1 MLTSLHRYLSV
12 LMCILL
18 VRYVSFAQGIPDPQ
32 DPKKQ
37 PLDKP
42 TQTQEAPKIQDP
54 ALLEPKPVTTASVVG
69 GTPAGQKPTP
79 SAESNF
85 VNRFQDI
92 PVNLYM
98 GTPIIG
104 FPIYTLSET
113 GGASVPLAMGYN
125 ASGMKGHDIASWTG
139 MNWTATFLFQISRIT
154 RGIPDEGKYTLD
166 NSFNKTARKGYYQY
180 GLHADND
187 DENDS
192 QADLF
197 FLNISGTSYKFSFDV
212 NHKAHFY
219 PEADI
224 DVSVTWQERYNV
236 GDIVGRFSHWVVTM
250 PDGTKYLFDGTDID
264 SSFEMEAIEATDN
277 SNHYGTSNFYKYIVA
292 EEVTNAWNLN
302 KIVTTFGH
310 ETTFE
315 YHDTNYSFFKVA
327 DQSTTT
333 VNCTFNGIAK
343 KINKVFISN
352 ATLFKISNQTQ
363 VVEINKGGWSSDVL
377 EDGSLYWY
385 LNNTYPARQDIDNYS
400 RYPANASNTRA
411 LHKITI
417 YAKDDPTK
425 VFEWKFNYDYN
436 TGIDP
441 TNVFNIFTG
450 YSYAMVGT
458 THLRRFKLRSIEEPD
473 GNKYTFKYYDD
484 GYGLPSRFTQG
495 IDHWGYLNGALSAN
509 TMIGEDA
516 FRVCTSGQ
524 YTLKTATIGWSQYG
538 TLTAISHSTGG
549 TTLLDYEN
557 HKASNYTSIIGGSRV
572 KKITYIDSVSNL
584 KTVKR
589 YSYLQTNG
597 TSSGFLCLK
606 PVYHFDDKANFST
619 GNQYWYSGLYQQL
632 LSESGRPAV
641 GYSSVKET
649 ILNGTETDSLGNTVS
664 EFSQPLT
671 EINIQETVIDQS
683 SCITTYPPNSSPVT
697 TCDTYVYTRPWKWN
711 PFHENTVG
719 IPSKVSVYGRAN
731 QLLSVKSN
739 VYKEQQL
746 QVPINFHQNYRS
758 FRLVDQNYNFQQ
770 YYGEFFNTYRLTSDT
785 TKTYSQDGTNPV
797 ITLSNYE
804 YPLYAKHNQVI
815 KTTTTDSYGNTVEN
829 SIKYPFDFDF
839 PPGTISNIEAKGIQ
853 QLQQKH
859 ILNAVIENILRK
871 KDFTATSFVV
881 NSSYQSYYDKD
892 SVTFKA
898 GLPKSNYVLENVPR
912 ATFTEVSYN
921 ASTDTFIKDGAY
933 DLKTTV
939 DAYTAIG
946 LPIQSSV
953 RFGSTAKV
961 NYDTTYPTLAI
972 SQTSNVGQVSEQTAT
987 TEYAK
992 ILYGASKQTSVNG
1005 LSVTNEYYAD
1015 GKLKQQTDKDGKVL
1029 KHLQYVYWGQEDSDP
1044 AVTTNTGHN
1053 RIITRI
1059 PRFATT
1065 NALNLGVD
1073 SCIISVQYL
1082 DGSGRT
1088 VMNVGHK
1095 ASPNKNDMISGVV
1108 DYDKFNRPLRNWLS
1122 VESTKS
1128 DGSMLDTAL
1137 VKSTAK
1143 TFYNDPMPYSEVL
1156 EYEASPLSRVYKSYG
1171 EGKAW
1176 RDSSKYV
1183 QNKYETA
1190 TGIKRFRLF
1199 YDSDIAYIGTY
1210 PTYELSKMT
1219 SIDER
1224 GNKVIEYKDKSGN
1237 VIQRDVQV
1245 DATTYLPTCYIF
1257 DEANRLRFILP
1268 PKAYNALGALT
1279 NISFES
1285 WSEFNENVYA
1295 FHYDGK
1301 SKIIE
1306 SHKPGIGWSRT
1317 VYNRLNVAV
1326 LNQDDDELAK
1336 NNTWNFAQEDGQGR
1350 LIRDGQV
1357 QLPSTYTRANL
1368 QNLFDNFTDAKQFEE
1383 RDTIQSTSFR
1393 KYTNRSF
1400 PLALRTYINDATWK
1414 NIHYFDDYNFRYNDT
1429 YSGSI
1434 SAYGFQTNPYN
1445 STAYSVTNAKGL
1457 MTGGLH
1463 KIDNF
1468 GDFAFPSA
1476 VYYDDKNRPLQS
1488 TFYQDL
1494 YARNQGDVKYN
1505 FIGEMLQYQMI
1516 YRKNGDL
1523 DRTRTAE
1530 NILDHAGRTNEMYY
1544 TLKEGAVDKVP
1555 RFKMVSLYFD
1565 NIGRLKTKMIQPN
1578 TNAISSLQSGTWTTA
1593 NIWTNSIIPSLT
1605 TPAVINSGH
1614 IVTIPANTTVQAG
1627 TLYDAGTLKF
1637 LTNSKLQMGSLAPV
1651 NGSALQVIEYSY
1663 NVRSQIRGVNLD
1675 ANGNTQVS
1683 QDKLFSYKIDY
1694 HEDGRL
1700 FDGSISKFS
1709 WKSQNSPQNRSY
1721 VYSYDRSNKLTNAQF
1736 TGVGAENYSVSQDY
1750 DVNGNLQHLQRYS
1763 KTGAN
1768 TYGLVDNLTYTYLNN
1783 GNKLQKVDDAVTG
1796 NALANDFRDVAG
1808 NDYTFSVDGK
1818 LTKDN
1823 NKSIF
1828 NIKYN
1833 FLDLVSKV
1841 TFNDSTKVEY
1851 FYTSTG
1857 ERRQRKVTKNGITSY
1872 TLYDGEMVYSF
1883 TGVNTSLNDFKVSE
1897 IQNTE
1902 GRYANGK
1909 IEYGYT
1915 DHLGNLRLSYKDSLG
1930 TAFITQSQTYD
1941 PWSNINA
1948 GSEYQLSGNQG
1959 DRFLIGSKERDSITE
1974 NILLDWRHYDSVTG
1988 RMNSYDPENQ
1998 FLNISGYSYAGNIP
2012 TINVDPNGREL
2023 FTVLAL
2029 AWSAYNIVKGYLDDK
2044 KSGSN
2049 TGQAIGNALFGIGIS
2064 FVTSGI
2070 GDGIGNE
2077 VAGTLFRSTSNTFKS
2092 IASRVISGGIGGG
2105 LGTGIHGGNFL
2116 EGFGRGAAT
2125 SLAFSGAEKG
2135 VKGITRAINKARDKN
2150 IPYGG
2155 ELPEITVTVDKNSA
2169 AGKDVYNNWLAEQR
2183 YRNRFSPYNADGF
2196 GLSASIGFNGGGT
2209 SASFDA
2215 GFAFGNDGIGIYGGM
2230 TIGAGVQ
2237 MPGAGLGVNANFFDK
2252 YGGQE
2257 NFFEGLRG
2265 DGVGY
2270 DGNAFLGG
2278 GYSTSATRNATLG
2291 YSPAKSGTQTVSFGL
2306 RPSIGNYGIR
2316 RTYSNT
2322 TFLWYTGQ
2330 K

>member
-1 MLTSLHRYLSV
+1 MIRTLQRSLSV

-18 VRYVSFAQGIPDPQ
+18 MYSVSIAQDIPDPQ

-42 TQTQEAPKIQDP
+42 TETKEAPKKQDP
-54 ALLEPKPVTTASVVG
+54 ALLDKAPSAAASVAG
-69 GTPAGQKPTP
+69 GTPSGQKPTP

-104 FPIYTLSET
+104 FPIYTLSEA

-166 NSFNKTARKGYYQY
+166 NNFNKTARKGYYQY
-180 GLHADND
+180 GLYADNN

-197 FLNISGTSYKFSFDV
+197 FLNINGTSYKFSFDV

-236 GDIVGRFSHWVVTM
+236 GDIVGRFSNWVVTM
-250 PDGTKYLFDGTDID
+250 PDGTKYLFDGSDID
-264 SSFEMEAIEATDN
+264 SSFEMEATEATDN

-292 EEVTNAWNLN
+292 EEVTTAWNLN

-333 VNCTFNGIAK
+333 TNCTFNGIDK

-411 LHKITI
+411 LHKITV

-425 VFEWKFNYDYN
+425 VFEWKFKYDYN
-436 TGIDP
+436 TGTDP

-484 GYGLPSRFTQG
+484 GYPLPSRFTQG

-524 YTLKTATIGWSQYG
+524 YALKTATVGWSQYG

-557 HKASNYTSIIGGSRV
+557 HKASNYTSIVGGSRV
-572 KKITYIDSVSNL
+572 KRITYIDSVSNL

-589 YSYLQTNG
+589 YDYLQTNG
-597 TSSGFLCLK
+597 KSSGFLCLK
-606 PVYHFDDKANFST
+606 PVYHFDDKSNLT
-619 GNQYWYSGLYQQL
+619 GLHNEYWYSGLYQQIV
-632 LSESGRPAV
+632 SESGRPAV
-641 GYSSVKET
+641 GYARVKET
-649 ILNGTETDSLGNTVS
+649 ILTGTETDSLGNTVS
-664 EFSQPLT
+664 EFLQPTT
-671 EINIQETVIDQS
+671 EINLIETVTYNCVTQ
-683 SCITTYPPNSSPVT
+683 YPPAVPYPIT
-697 TCDTYVYTRPWKWN
+697 TCDTSRYLRPWKWI

-719 IPSKVSVYGRAN
+719 VPSKVSVYGRAN

-739 VYKEQQL
+739 VYTEQSL
-746 QVPINFHQNYRS
+746 QVSSPGFFQANYHS
-758 FRLVDQNYNFQQ
+758 FRYEGQNYNFER
-770 YYGEFFNTYRLTSDT
+770 YYGEIFNTYRLTSDT
-785 TKTYSQDGTNPV
+785 TKTYSQDGTNPI
-797 ITLSNYE
+797 ITFSNHE
-804 YPLYAKHNQVI
+804 YPLHAKHNQLI
-815 KTTTTDSYGNTVEN
+815 KSTTTDSYGNTIEN
-829 SIKYPFDFDF
+829 SVKYAADFDF
-839 PPGTISNIEAKGIQ
+839 AMLPPTNVEAKGIY
-853 QLQQKH
+853 QLKQKH
-859 ILNAVIENILRK
+859 IINGVIENITRK

-881 NSSYQSYYDKD
+881 NASYQSYYDKD

-898 GLPKSNYVLENVPR
+898 GMPKSKYVLENVPR
-912 ATFTEVSYN
+912 ANLTEVSYD
-921 ASTDTFIKDGAY
+921 ASTDTFTKDGVY
-933 DLKTTV
+933 DLKITV
-939 DAYTAIG
+939 DAYTPIG
-946 LPIQSSV
+946 LPVQSSV
-953 RFGSTAKV
+953 RFGSTAKI
-961 NYDTTYPTLAI
+961 NYDATYPTLAI

-1015 GKLKQQTDKDGKVL
+1015 GKLKQQTDKDGKIL
-1029 KHLQYVYWGQEDSDP
+1029 KYLQYVYRGQDDSDP
-1044 AVTTNTGHN
+1044 KLTTDKTHN
-1053 RIITRI
+1053 RIITRM

-1065 NALNLGVD
+1065 DALNLGVD
-1073 SCIISVQYL
+1073 SCLISVQYL

-1088 VMNVGHK
+1088 VMNVGYR
-1095 ASPNKNDMISGVV
+1095 ASPNKKDMISGVV
-1108 DYDKFNRPLRNWLS
+1108 DYDAFNRPLRNWLS
-1122 VESTKS
+1122 VESSKS

-1143 TFYNDPMPYSEVL
+1143 SFYVDAMPYSEVL
-1156 EYEASPLSRVYKSYG
+1156 EYEASPLSRIYKSYG
-1171 EGKAW
+1171 EGKIW

-1210 PTYELSKMT
+1210 STYELSKMT

-1237 VIQRDVQV
+1237 VIQKDVQV
-1245 DATTYLPTCYIF
+1245 DATTYLSTCYVF
-1257 DEANRLRFILP
+1257 DVANRLRFILP
-1268 PKAYNALGALT
+1268 PKAYNALGTLGTIA
-1279 NISFES
+1279 FES
-1285 WSEFNENVYA
+1285 WAEFNENVYA

-1301 SKIIE
+1301 SKIVE
-1306 SHKPGIGWSRT
+1306 SHKPGIGWFRT
-1317 VYNRLNVAV
+1317 IYSRLNVAV
-1326 LNQDDDELAK
+1326 MNQDDDELAK
-1336 NNTWNFAQEDGQGR
+1336 NNTWNFAQMDGQER

-1357 QLPSTYTRANL
+1357 QLPSTYTRAYL
-1368 QNLFDNFTDAKQFEE
+1368 QNLFDTFTDAKQFEE

-1400 PLALRTYINDATWK
+1400 PTALRTYINDATWK
-1414 NIHYFDDYNFRYNDT
+1414 NIHYFDDYNFRYTDGS
-1429 YSGSI
+1429 SGTI
-1434 SAYGFQTNPYN
+1434 AQYGFQVNPYN

-1468 GDFAFPSA
+1468 GDFAFPNA
-1476 VYYDDKNRPLQS
+1476 VYYDDKNRPLQRI
-1488 TFYQDL
+1488 FYQDL
-1494 YARNQGDVKYN
+1494 YARNQGDIKYN
-1505 FIGEMLQYQMI
+1505 FIGETLQSQMI
-1516 YRKNGDL
+1516 YRKRGDL

-1530 NILDHAGRTNEMYY
+1530 NILDHSGRTKDVYY
-1544 TLKEGAVDKVP
+1544 TLKEGTVDKVP
-1555 RFKMVSLYFD
+1555 RFKMNSLFFD
-1565 NIGRLKTKMIQPN
+1565 NIGRLKSKHIQPN
-1578 TNAISSLQSGTWTTA
+1578 ANVTSSLQSGTWTTA
-1593 NIWTNSIIPSLT
+1593 NIWTNSTIPSIT

-1614 IVTIPANTTVQAG
+1614 IITIPANTTVQAG
-1627 TLYDAGTLKF
+1627 TLYDVGKLTF
-1637 LTNSKLQMGSLAPV
+1637 LTNAKLQMGSLAPV
-1651 NGSALQVIEYSY
+1651 KGAALQVIEYHYS
-1663 NVRSQIRGVNLD
+1663 VRGQMRGVNLD
-1675 ANGNTQVS
+1675 ASGNTQVS
-1683 QDKLFSYKIDY
+1683 QDKLFSYKIDN
-1694 HEDGRL
+1694 HEDGRY

-1721 VYSYDRSNKLTNAQF
+1721 TYSYDRSNKLTNAQF
-1736 TGVGAENYSVSQDY
+1736 TGVGAENYSVSTDY
-1750 DVNGNLQHLQRYS
+1750 DVNGNIQHLQRYS
-1763 KTGAN
+1763 KTGTN
-1768 TYGLVDNLTYTYLNN
+1768 TYGLVDNLTYSYIGT

-1808 NDYTFSVDGK
+1808 NDYAFSADGK
-1818 LTKDN
+1818 ITKDG

-1841 TFNDSTKVEY
+1841 TFNDSTKVEF

-1857 ERRQRKVTKNGITSY
+1857 ERRQRKVTKNGVTSY
-1872 TLYDGEMVYSF
+1872 TLYDGEMIYQF

-1897 IQNTE
+1897 IQNSE
-1902 GRYANGK
+1902 GRFVNGK
-1909 IEYGYT
+1909 LEYAYT
-1915 DHLGNLRLSYKDSLG
+1915 DHIGNLRLSYKDSSG
-1930 TAFITQSQTYD
+1930 VAFITQSQSYD
-1941 PWSNINA
+1941 PWSNVNA
-1948 GSEYQLSGNQG
+1948 GSEYQLSGIQG
-1959 DRFLIGSKERDSITE
+1959 DRYFVSGQETDNITG
-1974 NILLDWRHYDSVTG
+1974 NILLDWRDYDSVTG
-1988 RMNSYDPENQ
+1988 RMNSFDPDDTKGGQESMSPFAYAWNAPTY
-1998 FLNISGYSYAGNIP
+1998 LNDPDGRCPFCVAAFIIGGAINLGSNWSKIKGNPLNAVGYFVSGGVGSVVSLGNPLAGGAITSAANASIDIINGNIP
-2012 TINVDPNGREL
+2012 DIKNGGDVASYIYKEAAYGAVTSFAGAQLGRVAGPILSRLGNSIGGWFKNSFQAYARESL
-2023 FTVLAL
+2023 ETVLI
-2029 AWSAYNIVKGYLDDK
+2029 NGKP
-2044 KSGSN
+2044 
-2049 TGQAIGNALFGIGIS
+2049 
-2064 FVTSGI
+2064 
-2070 GDGIGNE
+2070 
-2077 VAGTLFRSTSNTFKS
+2077 
-2092 IASRVISGGIGGG
+2092 
-2105 LGTGIHGGNFL
+2105 
-2116 EGFGRGAAT
+2116 
-2125 SLAFSGAEKG
+2125 
-2135 VKGITRAINKARDKN
+2135 IT
-2150 IPYGG
+2150 
-2155 ELPEITVTVDKNSA
+2155 T
-2169 AGKDVYNNWLAEQR
+2169 
-2183 YRNRFSPYNADGF
+2183 
-2196 GLSASIGFNGGGT
+2196 
-2209 SASFDA
+2209 
-2215 GFAFGNDGIGIYGGM
+2215 
-2230 TIGAGVQ
+2230 TIGVSDTFW
-2237 MPGAGLGVNANFFDK
+2237 VNAP
-2252 YGGQE
+2252 
-2257 NFFEGLRG
+2257 R
-2265 DGVGY
+2265 
-2270 DGNAFLGG
+2270 
-2278 GYSTSATRNATLG
+2278 YSYN
-2291 YSPAKSGTQTVSFGL
+2291 
-2306 RPSIGNYGIR
+2306 
-2316 RTYSNT
+2316 
-2322 TFLWYTGQ
+2322 
-2330 K
+2330 